1 MPSLEDWKT
10 LKLLDIFRCHWL
22 DNFSTLAEYLRVL
35 IQALIGSIFHCNVNF
50 AVDIFSTKYII
61 YLSMYLFSLTAAAPH
76 HHPTHCTTAA
86 TTAALTTGDTTLGHQ
101 STTLSL

>member
-35 IQALIGSIFHCNVNF
+35 IQALIGIETPLHRESVVCNIYF
-50 AVDIFSTKYII
+50 FKDSFTLTKGMDSQ
-61 YLSMYLFSLTAAAPH
+61 LE
-76 HHPTHCTTAA
+76 
-86 TTAALTTGDTTLGHQ
+86 
-101 STTLSL
+101 